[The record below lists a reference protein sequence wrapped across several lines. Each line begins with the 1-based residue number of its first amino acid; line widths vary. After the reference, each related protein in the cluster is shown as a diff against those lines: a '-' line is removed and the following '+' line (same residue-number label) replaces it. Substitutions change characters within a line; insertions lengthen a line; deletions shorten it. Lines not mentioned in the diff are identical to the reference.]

1 MSDSLSKFPSSLK
14 YLQLNNNTIYTVH
27 NDSLTGQSG
36 LEILWLNW
44 NKIQKLTKQVF
55 ASCSG
60 LQKLYLENNEISS
73 IEVGTFESLS
83 QLIYLNLEN
92 NNLNHLSE
100 GVFRGVTSLA
110 KLYLSGNHLMDIE
123 PASFSSLSLSL
134 RYLSMSNNQLYVIR
148 NHFFTNLSNL
158 DELYLSNVMVE
169 EIDPLTFSYLTSLTI
184 LDLSDNNL
192 SSDKL
197 DTLALPSTLKH
208 LNISSN
214 NGTSLKSYHFLSTSS
229 LSIFDAS
236 FSGISSYFKI
246 VSSSS
251 SSSCSSLHT
260 LFLQGNGLT
269 SVFSE
274 DTIPPSSISCPQLSE
289 LYLDYNLIEFLPKPE
304 LGMSFPSLR
313 VLSLSSNRLRH
324 IGSGSF
330 RHYQHL
336 EKLNLSNNSLSTLDP
351 GSLVNLR

>member
-1 MSDSLSKFPSSLK
+1 MAKNIITRIDIIFAEYFSYLLINRIEVIENEALASLANLALLNIQGNKLIEMSDSLSKFPSSLK

-36 LEILWLNW
+36 LEILVKW

-148 NHFFTNLSNL
+148 NNFFTNLSNL

-169 EIDPLTFSYLTSLTI
+169 EID
-184 LDLSDNNL
+184 
-192 SSDKL
+192 
-197 DTLALPSTLKH
+197 
-208 LNISSN
+208 
-214 NGTSLKSYHFLSTSS
+214 HFP
-229 LSIFDAS
+229 
-236 FSGISSYFKI
+236 Y
-246 VSSSS
+246 
-251 SSSCSSLHT
+251 
-260 LFLQGNGLT
+260 
-269 SVFSE
+269 
-274 DTIPPSSISCPQLSE
+274 
-289 LYLDYNLIEFLPKPE
+289 
-304 LGMSFPSLR
+304 
-313 VLSLSSNRLRH
+313 
-324 IGSGSF
+324 
-330 RHYQHL
+330 
-336 EKLNLSNNSLSTLDP
+336 TLDP
-351 GSLVNLR
+351 GSLVNLKHLKFLDLSNNVMRYISTSS